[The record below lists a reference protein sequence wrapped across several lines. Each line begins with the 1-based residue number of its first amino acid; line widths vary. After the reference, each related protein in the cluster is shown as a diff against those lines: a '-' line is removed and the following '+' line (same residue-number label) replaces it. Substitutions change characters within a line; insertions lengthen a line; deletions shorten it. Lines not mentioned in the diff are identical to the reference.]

1 MNPQRQ
7 DSSLEPRTHRC
18 LRGSGQRPI
27 KTLYLEPCS
36 LWHFHQHTL
45 ASQQLSSLGMISPKF
60 FMCLPAVLF
69 PLGIQSTSLPNF
81 IDGPHSAFLPE
92 ATQEFSWESSSPFL
106 IVCDSSV
113 PLHIPHQ
120 WKLLFSE
127 DTENLNGQYSFPSQA
142 SHLLPPPFESDFQNE
157 VFFYFLWTTPFIH
170 ISIHLY
176 VIKKK
181 YIVVSLEYRTTQTS
195 IVPPLRTNS
204 QESFYLSIDQI
215 LFLTYKIDIAG
226 ATKMNKRLVP
236 ALKDRRKRW
245 AKIIVVQ

>member
-1 MNPQRQ
+1 MELSPTSPLLFTLLFFSPFTAFTRLSPPLLASLGSPISGFISGKENSACSKALPIAEFMNPQRQ

-113 PLHIPHQ
+113 PLHVPHQ

-157 VFFYFLWTTPFIH
+157 VFFYFLWNTPFIH

-176 VIKKK
+176 VIKK
-181 YIVVSLEYRTTQTS
+181 
-195 IVPPLRTNS
+195 N
-204 QESFYLSIDQI
+204 I
-215 LFLTYKIDIAG
+215 L
-226 ATKMNKRLVP
+226 
-236 ALKDRRKRW
+236 
-245 AKIIVVQ
+245 